1 MGHSRLD
8 RTTLLARRM
17 SRRGAIAQTAAGG
30 AAIVAASIP
39 ARAVAQDAT
48 PVALAPPPDP
58 LGKVK
63 PEWAALAV
71 ERAPELAE
79 RVLRETGVPGMSVA
93 IVHEDKVLY
102 LSGFGVREIGKDE
115 PIVDETVFQLASVSK
130 TVAATVVSSVVGDG
144 TITWD
149 SRMADLDPSFA
160 LHDAWPTQEV
170 MLSDLF
176 SHRSGLLDHAGD
188 ILEDLGYGREEVLH
202 RLRYMPPEY
211 SFRAGYAYTNF
222 GLTAAAVAVAKSVG
236 MSWEDLSA
244 ERVYQPLGMDHT
256 SSTFADYNAQPNR
269 AIPHVQGPNGWEVTP
284 MQRDPDAQSPAGG
297 VSSNAVDMARWMI
310 LQLNQGTYEG
320 QELIPASAL
329 APAHIPQS
337 FSNIPTDPATQRA
350 GFYGLGAN
358 VSYTN
363 YGTVQWSHSGAFA
376 SGAATAFYMLPGSGF
391 GVLALT
397 NGSPVGAPESFCL
410 TILDLAQSGEESQD
424 WVAFLTAAFTAMNAP
439 LYGQGTNWDAPPAAV
454 TPAAPDAAYLG
465 TYSSPIYGDAE
476 IATGEDGLMLRIGP
490 EPREFALTHFDRDT
504 FSWQPTGE
512 NASVR
517 SGLSFALD
525 ETGSATGF
533 HDEYL
538 GQDGPGTLERV
549 TGDG

>member
-1 MGHSRLD
+1 MGHSPLD
-8 RTTLLARRM
+8 LTTFLARRI
-17 SRRGAIAQTAAGG
+17 SRRGAIAQTAASG
-30 AAIVAASIP
+30 AAVVAASMP
-39 ARAVAQDAT
+39 ARALAQDAT
-48 PVALAPPPDP
+48 PVAAGAPPDP

-79 RVLRETGVPGMSVA
+79 RILQETGVPGMSVA
-93 IVHEDKVLY
+93 IVFEDKVLLQAGY
-102 LSGFGVREIGKDE
+102 GVRELGKDE
-115 PIVDETVFQLASVSK
+115 PIDEETVFQLASVSK
-130 TVAATVVSSVVGDG
+130 TIAATVVSSVVGDG
-144 TITWD
+144 TVSWD

-160 LHDAWPTQEV
+160 LHDAWPTQQV
-170 MLSDLF
+170 TLSDLF

-188 ILEDLGYGREEVLH
+188 ILEDLGYPREEVIH

-222 GLTAAAVAVAKSVG
+222 GLTAAAVAVADTVG

-244 ERVYQPLGMDHT
+244 ERVYRPLGMDHT
-256 SSTFADYNAQPNR
+256 SSLFADYNAQPNR
-269 AIPHVQGPNGWEVTP
+269 AIPHVKGPNGWEVTP
-284 MQRDPDAQSPAGG
+284 KQRDPDAQSPAGG

-320 QELIPASAL
+320 QELIPASAM

-337 FSNIPTDPATQRA
+337 FRENPVDPATQRA
-350 GFYGLGAN
+350 GFYGLGLN
-358 VSYTN
+358 ISYTD
-363 YGTVQWSHSGAFA
+363 YGTVNWSHSGAFA

-397 NGSPVGAPESFCL
+397 NGMPVGAPEAFCL
-410 TILDLAQSGEESQD
+410 SIQDIAQYGEVTQD
-424 WVAFLTAAFTAMNAP
+424 WVTFVTGAFAAMDAP
-439 LYGQGTNWDAPPAAV
+439 EYGQGTNWDAPPATV

-465 TYSSPIYGDAE
+465 TYTSPIYGDAE

-517 SGLSFALD
+517 SGLSFMLD
-525 ETGSATGF
+525 ETGTATQF

-538 GQDGPGTLERV
+538 SQDGPGVLTRL
-549 TGDG
+549 TGEG